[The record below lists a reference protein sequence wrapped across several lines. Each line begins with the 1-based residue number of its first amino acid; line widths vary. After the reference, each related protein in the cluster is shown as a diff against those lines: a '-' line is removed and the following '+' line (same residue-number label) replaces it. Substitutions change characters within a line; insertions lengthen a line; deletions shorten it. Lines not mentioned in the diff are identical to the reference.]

1 MFEANFDIIAV
12 VVLVIIEIDLV
23 VTDFAELVA
32 ESNNVVVVEIVFV
45 AAVGMVVVAVVDT

>member
-1 MFEANFDIIAV
+1 MFEANFDIVAV
-12 VVLVIIEIDLV
+12 VVLAIIEIDLV

-32 ESNNVVVVEIVFV
+32 ESNNVVVVETVFV